1 MNTEKIF
8 PKKGITIYQ
17 IMSLILLFISS
28 ISVYAQSSVKV
39 AISEIPP
46 CVNVHKDNNFSGFSV
61 DLWKAIAKDLNI
73 EYQIKSYTFG
83 GKLEAVNS
91 GEADIAI
98 GCISI
103 SPGRESRFDFSVPV
117 FNSGFQSVSL
127 ADDGLI
133 PSFSEKS
140 RNMLWVLLM
149 LVILFAH
156 IIWFA
161 ERGNDAINDRYF
173 PGIFESI
180 YFNVVTMST
189 VGYGDFTPKRWLGR
203 ISTMFIIMAGVASF
217 GVILG
222 QFTADA
228 LEENAKNPV
237 ESIDDL
243 YKYRIATKS
252 ETSSAEFLKSRGLTV
267 TEVENIEQ
275 AYRMLLDE
283 KVDIVIYDLP
293 SIKNFI
299 VKNDNAIQTG
309 PLFMPH
315 YYGFL
320 YKEENELKEKIDQS
334 ILNMREQ
341 GFYQT
346 IYDKWF

>member
-1 MNTEKIF
+1 M
-8 PKKGITIYQ
+8 IYQ
-17 IMSLILLFISS
+17 IMSLIFLFVSS
-28 ISVYAQSSVKV
+28 LSVYAQPTINV
-39 AISEIPP
+39 AVSEIPP
-46 CVNVHKDNNFSGFSV
+46 CINVHKDNSYSGFSI
-61 DLWKAIAKDLNI
+61 DLWKAIAKDTGI
-73 EYQIKSYTFG
+73 QYQIKSYTFSE
-83 GKLEAVNS
+83 KLDAVKS

-103 SPGRESRFDFSVPV
+103 SPDREAQFDFSVPV

-127 ADDGLI
+127 ADDGLV
-133 PSFSEKS
+133 PAFSHKS
-140 RNMLWVLLM
+140 RNMLWLLLV

-203 ISTMFIIMAGVASF
+203 ICTMLIIMAGVASF

-228 LEENAKNPV
+228 LEEHALNPV
-237 ESIDDL
+237 GSTNDL
-243 YKYRIATKS
+243 YKYRVATKKA
-252 ETSSAEFLKSRGLTV
+252 TSSAAFLKSWGMDIV
-267 TEVENIEQ
+267 EVESIEQ
-275 AYRMLLDE
+275 AYIMLLSEQIDL
-283 KVDIVIYDLP
+283 VVYDLP

-299 VKNDNAIQTG
+299 AKNDAVIKTG

-315 YYGFL
+315 YYGFV
-320 YKEENELKEKIDQS
+320 YKEDNVLKEKIDQS
-334 ILNMREQ
+334 ILQLREQ

>member
-1 MNTEKIF
+1 MKR
-8 PKKGITIYQ
+8 ITT
-17 IMSLILLFISS
+17 LVLFFLFGAA
-28 ISVYAQSSVKV
+28 VYAQPQVNV
-39 AISEIPP
+39 AVSEIPP
-46 CVNVHKDNNFSGFSV
+46 CVNIHKDKGFSGFSI
-61 DLWKAIAKDLNI
+61 DLWKAVAKDLDI
-73 EYQIKSYTFG
+73 EYQFKPYAFKE
-83 GKLEAVNS
+83 KLEALES

-103 SPGRESRFDFSVPV
+103 SPGREAMFDFSIPV

-127 ADDGLI
+127 VDDGLL

-140 RNMLWVLLM
+140 KKMLWLLLV

-161 ERGNDAINDRYF
+161 ERGNDAINDKYF
-173 PGIFESI
+173 PGIFESV

-203 ISTMFIIMAGVASF
+203 ICTMLIIMAGVASF

-228 LEENAKNPV
+228 LENQVRSPV
-237 ESIDDL
+237 SNIKDL
-243 YKYRIATKS
+243 YRYRVMTKS
-252 ETSSAEFLKSRGLTV
+252 GTSSADFLKSRGVVV
-267 TEVENIEQ
+267 TEVENIDQ
-275 AYRMLLDE
+275 AYTLLLSK
-283 KVDIVIYDLP
+283 KVDIIVYDLP
-293 SIKNFI
+293 SITNF
-299 VKNDNAIQTG
+299 VSRNERAIKTG

-315 YYGFL
+315 YYGFVF
-320 YKEENELKEKIDQS
+320 KEGSALKERIDQS
-334 ILNMREQ
+334 ILNLREQ

-346 IYDKWF
+346 IYEKWF